1 MRLPKAL
8 SALAHRNFRLY
19 FAGQGVSVLGTW
31 VQQVALSWLVYRL
44 TGSAE
49 LLGLTAFLA
58 MAPQLV
64 VGPASGALF
73 DRFDR
78 RTALMIVQGVLA
90 AQALVLAVLTATGLI
105 TPALIVAMALGLGI
119 LNGLDTPLRQSIIG
133 RLVDDRGAI
142 RNALALNAMLFNL
155 GRFIGPPL
163 AGLLLSV
170 TSEALCF
177 GLNALSFLALVAA
190 LLAMRVAP
198 APPPKAQGYREAFR
212 EGLDYALGDRPART
226 LLALV
231 AILNVTASSYIV
243 LMPIFAREVFGG
255 DARMLG
261 WLIGAAGCG
270 AIAATVFLAV
280 FSAATRALLTAM
292 AGGILA
298 AAAALVVFSQTA
310 WVPLGLAMMA
320 VVGFGISI
328 TNVGTNAILQSL
340 APDDMRG
347 RVASFFTAC
356 RFGLDAIGGLL
367 AGVVAGVLGAPETML
382 AEGVVLLVA
391 ALWFQGALR
400 RLHGSVDAVPGQ
412 AAKM

>member
-1 MRLPKAL
+1 MTLPKAL
-8 SALAHRNFRLY
+8 TALAHRNFRLY
-19 FAGQGVSVLGTW
+19 FAGQGISVLGTW
-31 VQQVALSWLVYRL
+31 IQQVALSWLVYRL

-73 DRFDR
+73 DRLDR
-78 RTALMIVQGVLA
+78 RSALMMVQGVLA
-90 AQALVLAVLTATGLI
+90 AQALALAALTATETI
-105 TPALIVAMALGLGI
+105 TPAIIVAMALGLGI

-133 RLVDDRGAI
+133 RLVDDRAAI

-155 GRFIGPPL
+155 GRFVGPPV

-177 GLNALSFLALVAA
+177 GLNALSFLALIAA

-212 EGLDYALGDRPART
+212 EGLDYALTDRPART

-231 AILNVTASSYIV
+231 AVLNATASSYIV

-261 WLIGAAGCG
+261 LLIGAAGCG
-270 AIAATVFLAV
+270 AIAATLFLAV
-280 FSAATRALLTAM
+280 FSSATRTLLTAM
-292 AGGILA
+292 AGGTLA
-298 AAAALVVFSQTA
+298 AALALLVFSQTA
-310 WVPLGLAMMA
+310 WAPLGLAMMA

-356 RFGLDAIGGLL
+356 RFGLDAIGGL
-367 AGVVAGVLGAPETML
+367 VAGVIAAALGAPETL
-382 AEGVVLLVA
+382 LVEGLVLLLA

-400 RLHGSVDAVPGQ
+400 RLGDGGDAVPEQ
-412 AAKM
+412 ATKM